1 MNSIDKKILKELKT
15 NLASLLGK
23 DLNKIVL
30 FGSHAHN
37 KENKDSDIDILI
49 ILENQYDWKKK
60 RMIRDICY
68 ETGLKYDSLIDS
80 KIISVYELNYTPKGI
95 HPLYKDAIEKGIHA

>member
-1 MNSIDKKILKELKT
+1 MNSRDQKILDDLKA
-15 NLASLLGK
+15 NLLALLGK

-37 KENKDSDIDILI
+37 KENKDSDIDVLI

-60 RMIRDICY
+60 RRIRDICY

-95 HPLYKDAIEKGIHA
+95 HPLYKDAINKGIHA

>member
-1 MNSIDKKILKELKT
+1 MNSRDKKILNELKK
-15 NLASLLGK
+15 NLSSLLGK
-23 DLNKIVL
+23 ELNKIVL

-37 KENKDSDIDILI
+37 KENKDSDFDVLI

-80 KIISVYELNYTPKGI
+80 KIISTYELNHTPKGI
-95 HPLYKDAIEKGIHA
+95 HPLYKDAIEKGINA